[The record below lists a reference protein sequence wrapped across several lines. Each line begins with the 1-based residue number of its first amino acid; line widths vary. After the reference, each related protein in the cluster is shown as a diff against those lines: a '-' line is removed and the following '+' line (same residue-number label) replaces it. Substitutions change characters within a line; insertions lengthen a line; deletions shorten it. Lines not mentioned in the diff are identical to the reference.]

1 MTRLLQKITFS
12 VRTVQNTPY
21 ILYIRNHIYYKDEPT
36 TVI

>member
-1 MTRLLQKITFS
+1 MIRLLQKITFS
-12 VRTVQNTPY
+12 VRTVQNTRY